1 MTQEK
6 HGHGSERL
14 DERQRVVV
22 LAVSSTPGT
31 WSQEEVCEKTVE
43 YGGRECGDEMSVEE
57 KRILFKIV
65 DPSPELPFPLRVLE
79 MAHGRPALE
88 YVIPDEAREYVFRE
102 LYPFVDVPDLDEER
116 FDLHEERL
124 FCIRDYKV
132 IREAGRNLLVS
143 PYYAHSGG
151 MVVDWICEGDYI
163 SAQVIVNQMPKK
175 GAADCDTCDDGEDSP
190 EA

>member
-1 MTQEK
+1 MTQEM

-22 LAVSSTPGT
+22 LAVSSASGKWT
-31 WSQEEVCEKTVE
+31 QEEVCEKTVE
-43 YGGRECGDEMSVEE
+43 YGGQWFGDEMSVDE
-57 KRILFKIV
+57 KRILFTIV
-65 DPSPELPFPLRVLE
+65 KPSPELPFPLRVLE

-102 LYPFVDVPDLDEER
+102 LYPFVEVPDLDEER

-124 FCIRDYKV
+124 FRIRDYKV
-132 IREAGRNLLVS
+132 IREGGRNLLVS

-151 MVVDWICEGDYI
+151 MVVDWINEGDI
-163 SAQVIVNQMPKK
+163 VSAQVVVNQIPKT
-175 GAADCDTCDDGEDSP
+175 GQPNRPSCP
-190 EA
+190 